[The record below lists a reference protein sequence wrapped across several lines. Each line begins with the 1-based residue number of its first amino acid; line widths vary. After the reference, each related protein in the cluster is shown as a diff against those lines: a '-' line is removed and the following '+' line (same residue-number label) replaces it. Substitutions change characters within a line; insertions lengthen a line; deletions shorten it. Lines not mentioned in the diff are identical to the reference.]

1 MVIKQIVKFNEQL
14 VLLELEPC
22 VLLHMLS
29 AHKHI
34 NAVDEKNLT

>member
-1 MVIKQIVKFNEQL
+1 MLIKQIIKFKEQL
-14 VLLELEPC
+14 VLLEWEPC

-34 NAVDEKNLT
+34 DAVDEKI